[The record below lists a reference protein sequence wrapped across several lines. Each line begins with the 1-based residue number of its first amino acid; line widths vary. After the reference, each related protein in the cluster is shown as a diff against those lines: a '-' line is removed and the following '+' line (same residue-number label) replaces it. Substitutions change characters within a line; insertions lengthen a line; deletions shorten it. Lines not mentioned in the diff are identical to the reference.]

1 MKQNIF
7 NRDSRGD
14 RSPKEILHA
23 SYIKILRFKPLQ
35 KWIAHLVYLAL
46 IQIFRFAKCTRQKL
60 HSCSLYTY
68 LGVIEKYHV
77 KKLARTFLFH
87 DDNNDEYMGIFL
99 VDIFFHLTGQID
111 RQIDRQESTCMSRF
125 LGFYDKLKLHV

>member
-68 LGVIEKYHV
+68 LGVIEKYYV

-87 DDNNDEYMGIFL
+87 DDNNDEYMGIFWL
-99 VDIFFHLTGQID
+99 TFFSFDRTDRSAD
-111 RQIDRQESTCMSRF
+111 RQTRKYVYVEISRV
-125 LGFYDKLKLHV
+125 L